1 MMNNQDFESISL
13 QWQETIKILIQSFN
27 KILNKYL
34 TYNEKTP
41 AIVEKIYEKSFYL
54 FRITNKSIFNE
65 VSIVIKNLLNSNLLT
80 TRKKQTLL
88 EEIEGWL
95 KRNKNQGQA
104 VHDMMNVIIMVS
116 DDPTFTTDRV
126 NFELILRI
134 YIEIVYFAAFS
145 TEYST
150 YFYNLE
156 LMCKAFMKKLFTINV
171 LNEGLA
177 MEIKEVF
184 VKCLPEL
191 LVTKVINKKANETS
205 NIFLH
210 LFFDELENS
219 IMTIEVAHLKKLFCS
234 LFSIMTLKNPQYFSL
249 IENEGQCLYISFI
262 RRFKSVSEKIIA
274 SGEQGYID
282 MILEIVLEKFS
293 LITDPYSLKSLK
305 FKEEM
310 VKQEFQIAKQI
321 VLYYLTNQNSIDP
334 SKMPVQKLCKCL
346 KQLNIA
352 YVRLEQTY
360 DLKVEAEVSPENQF
374 STVIFNHLHKI
385 LDSGKDNALT
395 LRVLELLLELFEDF
409 SQKLESCTAST
420 KLSVH

>member
-1 MMNNQDFESISL
+1 MMNYQDFESISL

-34 TYNEKTP
+34 TYREKTP

-54 FRITNKSIFNE
+54 FRITNKNIFNE
-65 VSIVIKNLLNSNLLT
+65 VSIVIKNLLNSNLLI

-116 DDPTFTTDRV
+116 DDPTFTTDRA

-150 YFYNLE
+150 YFYNLDI
-156 LMCKAFMKKLFTINV
+156 MCKSFMKKLFAINV

-177 MEIKEVF
+177 MEVKEVL

-191 LVTKVINKKANETS
+191 LVAKVINKKANEAS
-205 NIFLH
+205 NIFLN

-219 IMTIEVAHLKKLFCS
+219 ILKIEVGHLKKILCS
-234 LFSIMTLKNPQYFSL
+234 LFSIMTLKNPQYIAL
-249 IENEGQCLYISFI
+249 VENEGQCLYIAFMK
-262 RRFKSVSEKIIA
+262 RLKSIADKIIA
-274 SGEQGYID
+274 SGEQAYVDI
-282 MILEIVLEKFS
+282 MLEIVLEKFS
-293 LITDPYSLKSLK
+293 LMTDHYSMKSLK
-305 FKEEM
+305 FREDM
-310 VKQEFQIAKQI
+310 VRNEFRIAKEFAL
-321 VLYYLTNQNSIDP
+321 VYLENQHSIEA

-346 KQLNIA
+346 KQLDIA
-352 YVRLEQTY
+352 FVRLEQTY
-360 DLKVEAEVSPENQF
+360 DFKVEGELEPEKQF
-374 STVIFNHLHKI
+374 STVVFSHLRRI
-385 LDSGKDNALT
+385 LESGKDSMLT
-395 LRVLELLLELFEDF
+395 IKVLELLLELFEDF
-409 SQKLESCTAST
+409 SQKLEACTAST
-420 KLSVH
+420 KQSAN